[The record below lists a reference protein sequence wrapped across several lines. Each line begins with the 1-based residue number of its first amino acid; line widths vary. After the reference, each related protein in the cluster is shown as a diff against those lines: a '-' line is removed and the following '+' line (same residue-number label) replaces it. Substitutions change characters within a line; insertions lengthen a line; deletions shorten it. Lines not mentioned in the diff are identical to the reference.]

1 LIFANREGLSGGRH
15 LFSVP
20 RVISGFLQ
28 LFHYGVGHWQ
38 PCATCH
44 VSRRESAN
52 LETHMETLAISIN
65 ETAKALGVGRSSVYA
80 LIKSGELD
88 AIKIGRRTL
97 LTTESIKRLAQSR
110 TVI

>member
-1 LIFANREGLSGGRH
+1 SRSH
-15 LFSVP
+15 LATRP
-20 RVISGFLQ
+20 RPDA
-28 LFHYGVGHWQ
+28 Y
-38 PCATCH
+38 
-44 VSRRESAN
+44 
-52 LETHMETLAISIN
+52 THMEPLAISIN

-80 LIKSGELD
+80 LIKSGSLD